1 MPVKLSWAQAP
12 IPNPS
17 CRSNQA
23 GHRPLY
29 LVLHVGQTK
38 LGIGHYIQS
47 FMSVQ
52 PSQTQAN
59 IPSLSCRS
67 NQARHGLCTQS
78 FMSVKPSQTQATIPN
93 SSCRSNQA
101 RHRPLYLILHVGQ
114 TKLDRSNLAG
124 QRSLHLVL
132 HVGQKKSWAQAHP
145 VMQNTFMLVNLSA
158 DIYPAMP
165 NWASRPMHIPYN
177 EPKLH
182 QHIYNNIYCNILI
195 TSKPK
200 ITVFK

>member
-29 LVLHVGQTK
+29 LVLHLGQTK
-38 LGIGHYIQS
+38 LGIGPCTQS
-47 FMSVQ
+47 FMSVK
-52 PSQTQAN
+52 PSWAQAT
-59 IPSLSCRS
+59 ISSLSCRS
-67 NQARHGLCTQS
+67 NQARHRPLYLVFHVGQTKLDMAS
-78 FMSVKPSQTQATIPN
+78 APSP
-93 SSCRSNQA
+93 SCRSNQA